1 LIFILGGRAAEKL
14 VFGEYT
20 AGAESDLAVVTK
32 LARRMV
38 SHWGMSDRLGPVAY
52 RSSEEHPFLGREIF
66 EQREFSEHTAQV
78 IDEEVSRILH
88 EAADQALKLLGEH
101 RDKLDALAKALEKN
115 EVLDDTEV
123 EQLVGPS
130 AYRSRG
136 ETNGANGKPHD
147 DAEKPLPSEAV
158 AK

>member
-1 LIFILGGRAAEKL
+1 
-14 VFGEYT
+14 
-20 AGAESDLAVVTK
+20 
-32 LARRMV
+32 MV

-101 RDKLDALAKALEKN
+101 RGKLDALAKALEKN
-115 EVLDDTEV
+115 EVLDDAEV

-130 AYRSRG
+130 AYRSRA
-136 ETNGANGKPHD
+136 ESNGANGKPHD
-147 DAEKPLPSEAV
+147 DVETPAPSEAV